1 MERSGGI
8 ALWRQIAQAL
18 EADIAGGVYPPG
30 AQLPTEAQLAQRFNV
45 NRHTLR
51 RAIGHLQLTGQ
62 VRVEQGRGTF
72 VPASTMT
79 LRVGAPA
86 HVHAAPEEAAEKSRV
101 LRAGLF
107 RADPQSARNLG
118 IRVGDAV
125 VLIEFLHLAEGRPVT
140 ITSHHFPGARF
151 DGLIEAFREEGTLS
165 GALRR
170 FGVDDCLCKRT
181 KVSARLPSAADARH
195 LHMPRSQPVV
205 VAESVNVD
213 AAGKPVDYTVTRS
226 AGQRTQF
233 VFED

>member
-18 EADIAGGVYPPG
+18 EADIASGVYAPG
-30 AQLPTEAQLAQRFNV
+30 AKLPTEAQLAQRFGV

-51 RAIGHLQLTGQ
+51 RAVSHLQTAGL
-62 VRVEQGRGTF
+62 VHVEQGRGTF
-72 VPASTMT
+72 VQAGTMDM
-79 LRVGAPA
+79 RVGGQA
-86 HVHAAPEEAAEKSRV
+86 HGAYEEEKGKSRI
-101 LRAGLF
+101 LRTGLF
-107 RADPQSARNLG
+107 RADPQSARSLG
-118 IRVGDAV
+118 LKVGDPV
-125 VLIEFLHLAEGRPVT
+125 VLIEFLHVTDGRPVT

-151 DGLIEAFREEGTLS
+151 DGLVEAFRQEGTLS

-195 LHMPRSQPVV
+195 LHMPRNQPVV
-205 VAESVNVD
+205 VAESLNVD
-213 AAGKPVDYTVTRS
+213 ASGRPVDYSVTRS

-233 VFED
+233 VFEG

>member
-18 EADIAGGVYPPG
+18 EADIASGVYAPG
-30 AQLPTEAQLAQRFNV
+30 AQLPTEAQLAERFGV

-51 RAIGHLQLTGQ
+51 RAISHLQIAGQ
-62 VRVEQGRGTF
+62 LRVEQGRGTF
-72 VPASTMT
+72 VPAGAVNMRVGGHAQGAYADETSSKSQT
-79 LRVGAPA
+79 LRTGI
-86 HVHAAPEEAAEKSRV
+86 
-101 LRAGLF
+101 F

-118 IRVGDAV
+118 LKVGDAV
-125 VLIEFLHLAEGRPVT
+125 VLIEFLHIAEGRPVT
-140 ITSHHFPGARF
+140 ITSHHFPGDRF
-151 DGLIEAFREEGTLS
+151 RGLAEAFREEGSLS
-165 GALRR
+165 AALHR

-181 KVSARLPSAADARH
+181 RVSARLPSAADARH

-213 AAGKPVDYTVTRS
+213 ASGRPVDYSVTRS

-233 VFED
+233 VFEG